1 MKKIFYA
8 LGSFLIAGAVMLG
21 IGLFYT
27 TVKAGI
33 PYQDPPLELQI
44 QYAVNM
50 GVGNELLKV
59 GAVLVCVSI
68 VGRLIIRIIRK
79 SQKNASGAQ
88 S

>member
-1 MKKIFYA
+1 MKKMFYI
-8 LGSFLIAGAVMLG
+8 LGSFLIAGGIMLG

-33 PYQDPPLELQI
+33 PYQDPPVELQI

-59 GAVLVCVSI
+59 GAVLACVAI
-68 VGRLIIRIIRK
+68 VGRLIIRIILK
-79 SQKNASGAQ
+79 TKKD
-88 S
+88 